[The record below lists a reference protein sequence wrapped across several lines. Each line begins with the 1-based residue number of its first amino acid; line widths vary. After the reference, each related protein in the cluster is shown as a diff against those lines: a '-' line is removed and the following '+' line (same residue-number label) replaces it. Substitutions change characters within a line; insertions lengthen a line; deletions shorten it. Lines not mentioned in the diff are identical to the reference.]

1 MPSFT
6 AADLLSSQSLQVDT
20 DRPSALG
27 MSDIL
32 SAYQL
37 AQPSVSFTSTI
48 GSSQPNIADVATG
61 AVDFSLISSGL
72 TAAQHATY
80 PQLQMFPVLCSSVVP
95 IYRLD
100 GLVGATLVL
109 SRAALAG
116 IYAGSITWW
125 NDSVV
130 QATNSVALPSKRI
143 RVVYQNE
150 LSAVN
155 SIFITALSKFQ
166 PGFPVKAS
174 STPTW
179 PLASY
184 AAYGSGIGVT
194 GVSAAVLTM
203 DGSIGCAPQ
212 SNALAVGVNI
222 ASLVNWAGQTV
233 VATPASVTAAI
244 TEITAGYSVVHAQ
257 TLQLDYTDGHGA
269 LSWPICILTN
279 LLVDMSN
286 SRGTCHQRAAVVAFW
301 TWYYTS
307 SVPAGLLAQRQ
318 YSPIPAFLL
327 SQLDP
332 VDALQTQLMCRGSP
346 AYTVASASART
357 LGVSNSGKFLL
368 QLFSQGYESVDDSIE
383 WQVQPSG
390 DELVMDQLLSAEVD
404 VAFFTPGQTS
414 APFHFDTRSPSC
426 RLCCRLLMCA
436 ARLCCLVSVRAAQ
449 RTWTSRAGS
458 RWWTQTSF

>member
-1 MPSFT
+1 MTAFSPRRPASSPRPRPSLPLRL
-6 AADLLSSQSLQVDT
+6 AACLLLALLLSVHTSADDLSAISLLVDV
-20 DRPSALG
+20 DRISALG

-37 AQPSVSFTSTI
+37 VQPNVSFTSAI
-48 GSSQPNIADVATG
+48 GSSQPNIADVAAN
-61 AVDFSLISSGL
+61 AVDFALLSSGL

-179 PLASY
+179 PLGSY
-184 AAYGSGIGVT
+184 AAYGSGIGLT
-194 GVSAAVLTM
+194 GVSAAVLTV
-203 DGSIGCAPQ
+203 DGSIGYAPQ
-212 SNALAVGVNI
+212 SNAIAAGVDL
-222 ASLVNWAGQTV
+222 ASLINWANQTIV
-233 VATPASVTAAI
+233 SSAASITAAI
-244 TEITAGYSVVHAQ
+244 TEVTSGYSVVRLQ
-257 TLQLDYTDGHGA
+257 TQALDYTDGHGSK
-269 LSWPICILTN
+269 SWPIPILTN
-279 LLVDMSN
+279 VLVDMTN

-307 SVPAGLLAQRQ
+307 SVPAGLLAQRG
-318 YSPIPAFLL
+318 YASIPSFLHT
-327 SQLDP
+327 QLDP
-332 VDALQTQLMCRGSP
+332 VATLQTQLMCRGSP
-346 AYTVASASART
+346 AYSATMASTRT
-357 LGVSNSGKFLL
+357 FGVSDGGKFLIS
-368 QLFSQGYESVDDSIE
+368 LFSQAYLTVDSAVR
-383 WQVQPSG
+383 WQQLTSS
-390 DELVMDQLLSAEVD
+390 DELAMDQLINAEVD
-404 VAFFTPGQTS
+404 VAFFMPGQQRRALTHI
-414 APFHFDTRSPSC
+414 PLTPC
-426 RLCCRLLMCA
+426 
-436 ARLCCLVSVRAAQ
+436 RAAIVH
-449 RTWTSRAGS
+449 
-458 RWWTQTSF
+458 